1 MNVVLKYIIRV
12 WAPFGIDFGVFFDE
26 EKELIFEFALDLWI
40 CDELM
45 DHFGKKLMG
54 SVADAIAVDV
64 DGFDEVLGE
73 GDEIV
78 FAFAGQKEVLDFAEG
93 SMVV

>member
-1 MNVVLKYIIRV
+1 
-12 WAPFGIDFGVFFDE
+12 
-26 EKELIFEFALDLWI
+26 
-40 CDELM
+40 M
-45 DHFGKKLMG
+45 DHFGKELMG

-73 GDEIV
+73 GDEAV
-78 FAFAGQKEVLDFAEG
+78 FAFAGHKEVLDFAEG